1 MTAPTHVE
9 HKAQAK
15 KVARVWVLTISDT
28 RTEATDVGGKLARE
42 LISEA
47 GHTVAGHGIVKDEPE
62 AVQQLIQT
70 LIESRAAEVLIT
82 TGGTGISS
90 RDSTYEAVSA
100 LLEKRLDG
108 FGELFRMLSYAEV
121 GSAAMLSR
129 AVAGLYRG
137 LVIFALPGSPN
148 AVGLGL
154 KKLIIPELGHLRFE
168 ANR

>member
-28 RTEATDVGGKLARE
+28 RTESTDVGGKLARE

-62 AVQQLIQT
+62 AVQKLIQT

>member
-28 RTEATDVGGKLARE
+28 RTESNDVGGKLARE

-62 AVQQLIQT
+62 AVQKLIQT